1 MASMVGAES
10 PHLLLLVFTS
20 TQTVSRDLRLSP
32 WTWNSLGSPH
42 CCRGIPPIAFL
53 LRAIRTSV
61 RKPRIVENTIDVCE
75 GRDAEMQRGTTQQT
89 QTDAPSTEMLSEHLR
104 E

>member
-1 MASMVGAES
+1 MVGAERD
-10 PHLLLLVFTS
+10 HLLLPVFTYA
-20 TQTVSRDLRLSP
+20 QIESRDLRLSLQ
-32 WTWNSLGSPH
+32 TGNSLGSSH